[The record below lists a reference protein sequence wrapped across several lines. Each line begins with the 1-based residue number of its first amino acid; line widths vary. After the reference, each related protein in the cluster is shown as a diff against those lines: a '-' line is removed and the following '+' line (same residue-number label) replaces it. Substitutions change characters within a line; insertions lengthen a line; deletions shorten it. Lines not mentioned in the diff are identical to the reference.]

1 MVTLMLMET
10 DTIRDTVIPAHSRHH
25 SSSSHHLQ
33 TRDSDQSHGPPL
45 VTSVHTSDI
54 SSTGGWIHHRLVAGR
69 GLCTVSCW
77 IMSVNFS
84 FHSKHLHQHSLYWPG
99 APWIIRYCQAAAA
112 GQSSDQQGISRNF
125 SDPTM
130 SSKLS
135 CLSHLSYDALHTTT
149 IHYLD
154 LCQRN
159 FAKSSQYLVPASI
172 RKRSLKLSAICQWLA
187 LQTNIQISGGYTVIN
202 QQGEGPSR
210 NFVVCVIST
219 L

>member
-1 MVTLMLMET
+1 MDCDGNV
-10 DTIRDTVIPAHSRHH
+10 DTIQDTVIPAHSRHH
-25 SSSSHHLQ
+25 RSSSHHLQ
-33 TRDSDQSHGPPL
+33 TR
-45 VTSVHTSDI
+45 
-54 SSTGGWIHHRLVAGR
+54 RLVPWSRSSHQCSYILHHDIWHLIYRWLDPSSPGPGAG
-69 GLCTVSCW
+69 GDCALSTVSCW

-112 GQSSDQQGISRNF
+112 GSSSDQQGISRNF

-135 CLSHLSYDALHTTT
+135 CLSDLSYDALHTTT

-159 FAKSSQYLVPASI
+159 FAKNSQHLEKVPASI
-172 RKRSLKLSAICQWLA
+172 SKD
-187 LQTNIQISGGYTVIN
+187 
-202 QQGEGPSR
+202 P
-210 NFVVCVIST
+210 
-219 L
+219 

>member
-1 MVTLMLMET
+1 MDCDGNV
-10 DTIRDTVIPAHSRHH
+10 DTIRVIPAHSRHH
-25 SSSSHHLQ
+25 HSPSHHLQ
-33 TRDSDQSHGPPL
+33 TRRL
-45 VTSVHTSDI
+45 VTSVPTSYISTSDI
-54 SSTGGWIHHRLVAGR
+54 SSTGGWIHHRLVRGR

-112 GQSSDQQGISRNF
+112 GSSSDQQGISRNF
-125 SDPTM
+125 SDPTL

-135 CLSHLSYDALHTTT
+135 CLSDLSYDALHTTT

-159 FAKSSQYLVPASI
+159 FEKNLQHLEKVPASI
-172 RKRSLKLSAICQWLA
+172 SKDPWSYLLSVNDLFAR
-187 LQTNIQISGGYTVIN
+187 QTNIPISDG
-202 QQGEGPSR
+202 
-210 NFVVCVIST
+210 
-219 L
+219 